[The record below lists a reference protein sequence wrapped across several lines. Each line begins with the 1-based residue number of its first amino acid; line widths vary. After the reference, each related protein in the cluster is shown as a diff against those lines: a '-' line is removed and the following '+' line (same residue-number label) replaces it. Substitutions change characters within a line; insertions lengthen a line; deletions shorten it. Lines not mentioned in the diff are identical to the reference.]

1 MEQAEKEKWRNNEMN
16 IKPALWRRS
25 SEPFWDDERIS
36 KFHTPAKQGDCALFA
51 FFHTVLVP
59 ALLFIITNVVGTEI
73 KLIKAKPSCFPEA
86 IDNIIEFDH

>member
-1 MEQAEKEKWRNNEMN
+1 MN